1 MRPAGPRRPGRV
13 WFGRSKCCTYHPQL
27 HNFLAGAVL
36 ADADPALAR
45 ARARLEAALAARTGV
60 SPLGVLG
67 PRSYWVLYEATPE
80 AFGRGEELRCP
91 FYDEA
96 SGGCG
101 IWRLRESTCATWF
114 CKHDRG
120 AVGEGFWAAAR
131 RLLQA
136 LERAVARHC
145 LVELDLG
152 SDALAAVLAE
162 SPAGPELG
170 APADEA
176 AIARAWGP
184 WRGRAR
190 ELFLVCARIAR
201 GLSPAAVLAAGGADA
216 RLRAEILRARFRELG
231 DEGPPTGPLRAG
243 SLEVVD
249 TDPPAC
255 VLVGYRRLD
264 PVEVPQA
271 LAAALLRFD
280 GRPTEVVAEEIR
292 RELGIVLDGP
302 TLRTLADF
310 RLLVPAEPS

>member
-1 MRPAGPRRPGRV
+1 MRPGEGPRRGAI

-36 ADADPALAR
+36 ADPDPALAP
-45 ARARLEAALAARTGV
+45 ARARLEDALAARTGV

-67 PRSYWVLYEATPE
+67 PRSYWLLYDATPE

-91 FYDEA
+91 LYVEA

-101 IWRLRESTCATWF
+101 IWSVRESTCATWF

-120 AVGEGFWAAAR
+120 AVGEAFWTAAR

-145 LVELDLG
+145 LVALDLG
-152 SDALAAVLAE
+152 ADALAALLADG
-162 SPAGPELG
+162 PPGPELG

-176 AIARAWGP
+176 AIARAWGR
-184 WRGRAR
+184 WRGRER
-190 ELFLVCARIAR
+190 ELFVACARIAR
-201 GLSPAAVLAAGGADA
+201 GLSPAEVLAAGGADA
-216 RLRAEILRARFRELG
+216 RLRAEILRARFRDLR
-231 DEGPPTGPLRAG
+231 DDAPPAGRLRAG
-243 SLEVVD
+243 ALEVVG
-249 TDPPAC
+249 TEPPRC

-280 GRPTEVVAEEIR
+280 GRPTAEVVEEVR
-292 RELGIVLDGP
+292 RELGLALDGP

-310 RLLVPAEPS
+310 RLLVPAEGT

>member
-1 MRPAGPRRPGRV
+1 MRPDEPRRPGRI

-36 ADADPALAR
+36 ADDDPGLAP
-45 ARARLEAALAARTGV
+45 ARARLEAAVASRTGV

-67 PRSYWVLYEATPE
+67 ARSYWVLYEATPE

-91 FYDEA
+91 YYDEA

-101 IWRLRESTCATWF
+101 VWRLRESTCATWF

-120 AVGEGFWAAAR
+120 AVGEAFWSAAR
-131 RLLQA
+131 RLLQC

-152 SDALAAVLAE
+152 ADALAAVLAE
-162 SPAGPELG
+162 GPAGPELG

-176 AIARAWGP
+176 AIARAWGR
-184 WRGRAR
+184 WRGRER
-190 ELFLVCARIAR
+190 ELFVACAGIAR

-216 RLRAEILRARFRELG
+216 RLHAEILRARFRDLVDG
-231 DEGPPTGPLRAG
+231 APPRGRLRAG
-243 SLEVVD
+243 SLEVID
-249 TDPPAC
+249 TEPPRC

-280 GRPTEVVAEEIR
+280 GRPTDAVVDEIR
-292 RELGIVLDGP
+292 RDLGLVLDGP

-310 RLLVPAEPS
+310 RLLVPAERG

>member
-1 MRPAGPRRPGRV
+1 MRPDGPRRPGRV

-36 ADADPALAR
+36 ADDGPALAP
-45 ARARLEAALAARTGV
+45 ARARLEAALATRTGV

-67 PRSYWVLYEATPE
+67 PRSYWLLYDASPE

-91 FYDEA
+91 FYDEPT
-96 SGGCG
+96 GGCG
-101 IWRLRESTCATWF
+101 IWRVRESTCATWF

-152 SDALAAVLAE
+152 PDALAAVLAE
-162 SPAGPELG
+162 TPAGPELG

-176 AIARAWGP
+176 AIARAWGS
-184 WRGRAR
+184 WRGRERDLYLA
-190 ELFLVCARIAR
+190 CAEIVRVM
-201 GLSPAAVLAAGGADA
+201 SPAAVLAAGGADA
-216 RLRAEILRARFRELG
+216 RLRAEILRARFRELR
-231 DEGPPTGPLRAG
+231 DEQPPAVPLRAG

-249 TDPPAC
+249 TAPPGC

-280 GRPTEVVAEEIR
+280 GRPTGVVVDEIR
-292 RELGIVLDGP
+292 RELGLALDGA

-310 RLLVPAEPS
+310 RLLVPAERA

>member
-1 MRPAGPRRPGRV
+1 MRPDEPRRPGRV

-36 ADADPALAR
+36 ADRSAALAS
-45 ARARLEAALAARTGV
+45 ARARLEVALAARTGV

-67 PRSYWVLYEATPE
+67 PRSYWLLYDATPE

-91 FYDEA
+91 FYDEVG
-96 SGGCG
+96 GGCG
-101 IWRLRESTCATWF
+101 VWGLRESTCATWF

-120 AVGEGFWAAAR
+120 AVGEAFWTAAR

-145 LVELDLG
+145 LVELELG
-152 SDALAAVLAE
+152 ADALAAVLAE
-162 SPAGPELG
+162 GSAGPELG

-176 AIARAWGP
+176 AIARAWGR
-184 WRGRAR
+184 WRGRER
-190 ELFLVCARIAR
+190 ELFVECARIAR

-231 DEGPPTGPLRAG
+231 DDRPPSGPLRAG

-249 TDPPAC
+249 TEPPSC
-255 VLVGYRRLD
+255 VVVGYRRLD
-264 PVEVPQA
+264 PVELPQA

-280 GRPTEVVAEEIR
+280 GRATERVVEEVR
-292 RELGIVLDGP
+292 RELGLVLDGP

-310 RLLVPAEPS
+310 RLLVPLDPG